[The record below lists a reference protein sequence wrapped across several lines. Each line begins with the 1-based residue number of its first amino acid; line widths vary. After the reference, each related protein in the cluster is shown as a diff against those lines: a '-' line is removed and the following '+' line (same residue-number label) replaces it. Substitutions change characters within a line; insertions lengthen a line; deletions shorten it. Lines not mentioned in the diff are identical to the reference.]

1 MAELKELRKFM
12 NLTQKE
18 LAKKTGINIR
28 QIQKIE
34 KGEIDVNNIT
44 AKNAQALSSA
54 LGCSVEEMLALD
66 LNIFSN
72 EAKQSLKDGEL
83 DLHDLLKM
91 DKYQKVKKLSKI
103 GSFESAFHENYKW
116 IPESLFDK
124 LTPDE
129 LAFIVDNFYDC
140 YSAGKNAR

>member
-18 LAKKTGINIR
+18 LAEKTGMNIR
-28 QIQKIE
+28 QIQKLE

-54 LGCSVEEMLALD
+54 LGCSVED
-66 LNIFSN
+66 
-72 EAKQSLKDGEL
+72 AKQSLKNGEL
-83 DLHDLLKM
+83 DLHDLLRM
-91 DKYQKVKKLSKI
+91 DKYQKIKKLSKI
-103 GSFESAFHENYKW
+103 GSFENTFYANYKW

-129 LAFIVDNFYDC
+129 LANLVDSFYDC